1 MTINA
6 IYEQGVFKPTDSV
19 DLEEGTQVQVIV
31 QDQVAGPDPQEAAR
45 LLKAISEI
53 PMQGKGGFSGKDHDS
68 VLYGQGY
75 GA

>member
-31 QDQVAGPDPQEAAR
+31 QDQVVGPDPREAAR
-45 LLKAISEI
+45 RLKAISEM
-53 PMQGKGGFSGKDHDS
+53 PMQGEGGFSGKDHDS
-68 VLYGQGY
+68 VLYGEGY